1 MYRVDILAD
10 PDVTLSSELVLELR
24 SNGVAV
30 WLSDLPANL
39 EELDRLV
46 EALEGHPTTVF
57 EDESLSYAEL
67 PDDIR
72 SEDLAAVGTGARPR
86 GELDRCPE
94 EAVVL
99 GDRLSRRDPDTDP
112 ERDLGR
118 LVVLG
123 DLPLMAIAHSIART
137 TDVKDAMIPSPA

>member
-10 PDVTLSSELVLELR
+10 PDETLSSELVLELR

-72 SEDLAAVGTGARPR
+72 GEDLAAVGTGARPR

-99 GDRLSRRDPDTDP
+99 GDRLSRRDPIRT
-112 ERDLGR
+112 RNGTSAVSLCWAIFR
-118 LVVLG
+118 WMV
-123 DLPLMAIAHSIART
+123 IAHSIART